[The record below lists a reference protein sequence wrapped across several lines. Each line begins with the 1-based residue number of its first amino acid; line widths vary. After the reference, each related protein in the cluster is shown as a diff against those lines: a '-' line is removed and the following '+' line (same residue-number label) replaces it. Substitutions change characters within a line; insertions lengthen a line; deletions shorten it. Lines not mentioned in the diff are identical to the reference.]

1 MPRRTS
7 LTNSQRRAIIDQQ
20 KQHSGISQKAL
31 IQWAEEAFDLTVSQ
45 TTISNCFG
53 HCRIRYSSL
62 GNNPSTSN
70 LELEVITNAVN
81 QLVTDLRYKEPIRLE
96 EMLDYSGEESKYSP
110 DDNDLVE
117 MIREEPPEPDTDFPL
132 TPSASEASAAID
144 TYIQY
149 IESKK
154 PYSKNWSD
162 LSHLNEMRKS
172 TQQDEQDGQLMADQ
186 VD

>member
-1 MPRRTS
+1 MLQHAESSSTHLKILTS
-7 LTNSQRRAIIDQQ
+7 DAVLFS
-20 KQHSGISQKAL
+20 ISAWDSVL
-31 IQWAEEAFDLTVSQ
+31 AS
-45 TTISNCFG
+45 TISHCFG

-81 QLVTDLRYKEPIRLE
+81 QLVIDLRYKEPILLE
-96 EMLDYSGEESKYSP
+96 EMLDCPGEESKYSP
-110 DDNDLVE
+110 DDNDIVE
-117 MIREEPPEPDTDFPL
+117 MIREESPEPDTDVPL
-132 TPSASEASAAID
+132 TPSASEASVAID

-154 PYSKNWSD
+154 PYSKKWSD
-162 LSHLNEMRKS
+162 LSHLNEMRKF
-172 TQQDEQDGQLMADQ
+172 TQQDEQDRQDRQLTADQ